1 MKIQPYVT
9 KMNNS
14 PEYKQFI
21 KQNSDAFLAA
31 GFFIIDYESGNNVHQ
46 IDLYVP
52 SKKKVAAFT
61 LDKKIIMQMMDL
73 MHAKAPEKLDINTKI
88 DIDALKGILEDEMK
102 NRSITEEVKK
112 IIAILQTV
120 DGKKIWNLNC
130 ILSGMELL
138 RVHIEDDSKS
148 ILKMEKF
155 SMLDFVKKMSPEQ
168 LKGVIQQQ
176 QGNAKGKVQASPAD
190 IKAAAGEKLKKLDE
204 LEKQIE
210 KEKENIQKD
219 ISPVKES
226 KKIES
231 KLIKKSKK

>member
-1 MKIQPYVT
+1 
-9 KMNNS
+9 MNNS

>member
-1 MKIQPYVT
+1 MKIQPYVN

-21 KQNSDAFLAA
+21 KQNNDAFIAA
-31 GFFIIDYESGNNVHQ
+31 GFFIIDFESGNNVHQ

-61 LDKKIIMQMMDL
+61 LDKKIMMQMMDL

-88 DIDALKGILEDEMK
+88 DLDALKGILEDEMK
-102 NRSITEEVKK
+102 NRSITEEIKK

-138 RVHIEDDSKS
+138 RVHVEDESKS

-168 LKGVIQQQ
+168 LKGAIQQQ
-176 QGNAKGKVQASPAD
+176 QGNAKASPAD

-210 KEKENIQKD
+210 KEKETLQKD
-219 ISPVKES
+219 IKVKES
-226 KKIES
+226 KQVKES
-231 KLIKKSKK
+231 RPVKKAKK

>member
-1 MKIQPYVT
+1 MKIQPYVN

-31 GFFIIDYESGNNVHQ
+31 GFFIIDYESGNNIHQ

-88 DIDALKGILEDEMK
+88 DLDALKGILEDEMK
-102 NRSITEEVKK
+102 NRNITEEVKK

-176 QGNAKGKVQASPAD
+176 GAGAGKGKASSAD
-190 IKAAAGEKLKKLDE
+190 IKVAAGEKLKKLDE

-210 KEKENIQKD
+210 KEKENLQKD
-219 ISPVKES
+219 ISPIKES

-231 KLIKKSKK
+231 KPAKKSKK

>member
-1 MKIQPYVT
+1 
-9 KMNNS
+9 
-14 PEYKQFI
+14 
-21 KQNSDAFLAA
+21 
-31 GFFIIDYESGNNVHQ
+31 
-46 IDLYVP
+46 
-52 SKKKVAAFT
+52 
-61 LDKKIIMQMMDL
+61 
-73 MHAKAPEKLDINTKI
+73 
-88 DIDALKGILEDEMK
+88 
-102 NRSITEEVKK
+102 
-112 IIAILQTV
+112 
-120 DGKKIWNLNC
+120 
-130 ILSGMELL
+130 
-138 RVHIEDDSKS
+138 
-148 ILKMEKF
+148 
-155 SMLDFVKKMSPEQ
+155 MLDFVKKMSPEQ

>member
-1 MKIQPYVT
+1 MKIQPYVN
-9 KMNNS
+9 KMSNS

-88 DIDALKGILEDEMK
+88 DLDALKGILEDEMK
-102 NRSITEEVKK
+102 NRSITEEIKK

-130 ILSGMELL
+130 ILSGMELI
-138 RVHIEDDSKS
+138 RAHIEDDSKS

-176 QGNAKGKVQASPAD
+176 QGNGKAQAAD
-190 IKAAAGEKLKKLDE
+190 IKAQAGEKIKKLDE

-210 KEKENIQKD
+210 KEKETLQND
-219 ISPVKES
+219 IKAKETKQVKEVKQIKTVS
-226 KKIES
+226 KKA
-231 KLIKKSKK
+231 KK